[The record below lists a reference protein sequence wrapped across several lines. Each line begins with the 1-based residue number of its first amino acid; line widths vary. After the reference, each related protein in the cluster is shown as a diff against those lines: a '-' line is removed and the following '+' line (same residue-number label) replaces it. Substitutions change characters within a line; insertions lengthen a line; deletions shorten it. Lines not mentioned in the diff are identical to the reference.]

1 MLRMWYITHGRKST
15 IKPYRFKITPFIRHY
30 EHYPSMI
37 SFVLYV
43 HNFFWSQKDS
53 RICRICSI
61 AISMKKYPSI
71 PLVLLSGVCLAQLGF
86 MLLMYVSNQQLLAA
100 LKDIHGMG
108 SGYIVIPGGKAMTSL
123 GSLSV
128 AFNGGLFFTF
138 TLGAGLSVISFVCAW
153 LWHYIFSRNKTI
165 LCIVSL
171 FWLGFV
177 ITLNFNGP
185 LFLISG
191 ILLLLPF
198 AVFLFTL
205 RVLPLRSSHSSSSLA
220 SFHCLYLHLTMLL
233 ILAIAGNFLAGGS
246 TFTHV
251 RDTFLLSNPAGMVI
265 NDFYYKYTLH
275 AARVFKSLDQRVV
288 NTCVIDAGDDEILY
302 NKLEKVLV
310 RADFF
315 PLSYGTRG
323 DLTVKTDNGM
333 LSLSYCG
340 HGILQ
345 CSVDDFL
352 AKPLVWLQRF
362 SLNTDRHG
370 LFRKMIYVSLLVGL
384 PIFIYTLCCS
394 LTLMLLGRM
403 GISEKKGNIAAPILV
418 MLGGIVLLGILAYY
432 STVSGSIRQNFVQSL
447 SSPHVRVRLAGLK
460 NIGKQK
466 LNIVDFQGYEGLL
479 KSPHVA
485 ERYWAVRALASA
497 RGRDVQQRLLSLLN
511 DPHPNV
517 VCQALYAL
525 GKRRDKR
532 VIPEIIHLI
541 TTSDHWYVQWYGY
554 RALKK
559 LGWKQIALK

>member
-1 MLRMWYITHGRKST
+1 MT
-15 IKPYRFKITPFIRHY
+15 
-30 EHYPSMI
+30 
-37 SFVLYV
+37 
-43 HNFFWSQKDS
+43 
-53 RICRICSI
+53 
-61 AISMKKYPSI
+61 KYPYI

-86 MLLMYVSNQQLLAA
+86 MLLVYVSNQQLLAA
-100 LKDIHGMG
+100 LKDIHGTG
-108 SGYIVIPGGKAMTSL
+108 SGYIVIPGGKPMTSL
-123 GSLSV
+123 GSLSA
-128 AFNGGLFFTF
+128 AFNGGFFFTF
-138 TLGAGLSVISFVCAW
+138 TLGAGLSAIGFVCAW
-153 LWHYIFSRNKTI
+153 LWHYIFRRNKKI
-165 LCIVSL
+165 LCIVTL
-171 FWLGFV
+171 FWLGCV
-177 ITLNFNGP
+177 ITLNLNAP

-205 RVLPLRSSHSSSSLA
+205 RMLPLRSSYSSSCLA

-233 ILAIAGNFLAGGS
+233 IFAIAGNCLVGGS
-246 TFTHV
+246 PFTHV

-265 NDFYYKYTLH
+265 NDFYYRYTLH
-275 AARVFKSLDQRVV
+275 AARVFKRLDQRVV
-288 NTCVIDAGDDEILY
+288 NTCVIDVGDDEFLY
-302 NKLEKVLV
+302 NRLEKVLV

-315 PLSYGTRG
+315 PVNHATGG
-323 DLTVKTDNGM
+323 DLTVKNYNDLLT
-333 LSLSYCG
+333 LSHCG

-345 CSVDDFL
+345 CSVEDFL
-352 AKPLVWLQRF
+352 AKPLVWLQQF

-384 PIFIYTLCCS
+384 PIFIYILCCS
-394 LTLMLLGRM
+394 LMLMLFGRM

-418 MLGGIVLLGILAYY
+418 VLGGIVLLGILAYY
-432 STVSGSIRQNFVQSL
+432 STVSGSIQEKVLQSL

-532 VIPEIIHLI
+532 AIPEILHLI

-554 RALKK
+554 KAVKQ
-559 LGWKQIALK
+559 LGWEQIALK

>member
-1 MLRMWYITHGRKST
+1 
-15 IKPYRFKITPFIRHY
+15 
-30 EHYPSMI
+30 
-37 SFVLYV
+37 
-43 HNFFWSQKDS
+43 
-53 RICRICSI
+53 
-61 AISMKKYPSI
+61 
-71 PLVLLSGVCLAQLGF
+71 
-86 MLLMYVSNQQLLAA
+86 
-100 LKDIHGMG
+100 
-108 SGYIVIPGGKAMTSL
+108 
-123 GSLSV
+123 
-128 AFNGGLFFTF
+128 FNGGLFFTF
-138 TLGAGLSVISFVCAW
+138 TLGAGLSAIAFVCAW
-153 LWHYIFSRNKTI
+153 LWYHIFSRNKTI
-165 LCIVSL
+165 LCSVSL
-171 FWLGFV
+171 FWLGCV

-205 RVLPLRSSHSSSSLA
+205 RMISLRSSHSFSRQS
-220 SFHCLYLHLTMLL
+220 SFHCLYLHLTLLL
-233 ILAIAGNFLAGGS
+233 ILAIAGNSLVGGS
-246 TFTHV
+246 PFTHI

-265 NDFYYKYTLH
+265 NDFYYRYTLH
-275 AARVFKSLDQRVV
+275 AARVFKRLDQRVV

-302 NKLEKVLV
+302 NRLEKVLV
-310 RADFF
+310 GADFF
-315 PLSYGTRG
+315 PVNHGAGR
-323 DLTVKTDNGM
+323 DLTVKNDNG
-333 LSLSYCG
+333 LLTLGYCG
-340 HGILQ
+340 HGILE
-345 CSVDDFL
+345 CSVEDFL
-352 AKPLVWLQRF
+352 AKPLVWLEQF

-394 LTLMLLGRM
+394 FMLMLLGRM
-403 GISEKKGNIAAPILV
+403 GISEKKGNISAPILV
-418 MLGGIVLLGILAYY
+418 VLGGIVLLGILAYY
-432 STVSGSIRQNFVQSL
+432 STVSGSIQPNVLQSL

-460 NIGKQK
+460 NIGKHK

-497 RGRDVQQRLLSLLN
+497 RGRNVQQRLLSLLN

-554 RALKK
+554 RAVKQ